1 MIAHPQ
7 AKKSGA
13 PKNVPHIGVSSAV
26 RKAFEEALHP
36 RGPGGKFADK
46 GGSGKPS
53 GRRSSGGTAP
63 AKGNSAAAKPAKETA
78 GQAALKTSGVSGN
91 DRIEVL
97 SSRVRK
103 YAGFTTVEE
112 FVSKHPK
119 GRAYAL
125 RVLAAD
131 HKAGRIGFK
140 GAAANGASKQIA
152 PPSQA
157 QRYDANNYSEFSDAD
172 TRTLTEVERD
182 LYRKMLT
189 KPETEDEQV
198 AINGYSGNDF
208 LPINDFLRKRAA
220 GDEKPRQHEKH
231 GEQIA
236 HIDAVLRRS
245 RMTEDVHVY
254 RGLTGDI
261 AKRALRAKPGSV
273 IRDKGYVST
282 SLHSSVAADSFSGE
296 DGVVLKLMLPK
307 GNRAYLMNGRGAS
320 NFASEHEV
328 LLPRGSRFRIRH
340 VEGNVVTAEV
350 L

>member
-1 MIAHPQ
+1 MRAPTKIAKQ
-7 AKKSGA
+7 AAQSGM
-13 PKNVPHIGVSSAV
+13 PNVGVSSAV
-26 RKAFEEALHP
+26 RRAFEEALHP
-36 RGPGGKFADK
+36 RGVGGKFVDK
-46 GGSGKPS
+46 PDEGKV
-53 GRRSSGGTAP
+53 
-63 AKGNSAAAKPAKETA
+63 AKGKGAAPKPARETV
-78 GQAALKTSGVSGN
+78 GGVALKTSGVSGN
-91 DRIEVL
+91 DRIDVL

-103 YAGFTTVEE
+103 YNGFSTVEE
-112 FVSKHPK
+112 FVSSHPK

-131 HKAGRIGFK
+131 HKAGRIGFR
-140 GAAANGASKQIA
+140 GAAEDGTPKRID

-157 QRYDANNYSEFSDAD
+157 AKYDANNYSEFSDAD

-182 LYRKMLT
+182 LYRGMLR

-198 AINGYSGNDF
+198 AINGYSGSDF
-208 LPINDFLRKRAA
+208 MPINDFLRKR
-220 GDEKPRQHEKH
+220 KPGEDRPHHDDRH
-231 GEQIA
+231 GEQIK
-236 HIDAVLRRS
+236 HLDTVLRRS
-245 RMTEDVHVY
+245 RMTEDVNVY
-254 RGLTGDI
+254 RGLTGEI
-261 AKRALRAKPGSV
+261 AKKVLKAKPGSV

-282 SLHSSVAADSFSGE
+282 SLHRSVAADSFSGE
-296 DGVVLKLMLPK
+296 EGLVLKLMLPK